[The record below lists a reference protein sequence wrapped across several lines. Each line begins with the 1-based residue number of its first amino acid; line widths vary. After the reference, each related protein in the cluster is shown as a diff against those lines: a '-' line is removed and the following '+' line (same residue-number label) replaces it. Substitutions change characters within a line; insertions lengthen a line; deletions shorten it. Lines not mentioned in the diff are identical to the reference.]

1 MRNDIGEA
9 YRRVMAKAWLPSKAE
24 DAKLKELTAAR
35 AKSYCKATLKMWTEG
50 RRVFNPEDYQ
60 FLEAKG
66 NHFHTWNWN
75 IVLNNWYD
83 LNHNWSH
90 WCFMKYGPM
99 KVGLR
104 GREHHCDRHLEWER
118 DGALWICRRQ
128 LEIKEKL
135 EEAN

>member
-24 DAKLKELTAAR
+24 AAKLKERTAAR

-50 RRVFNPEDYQ
+50 RRVFNPADYQ

-75 IVLNNWYD
+75 IVLSNWYD

-99 KVGLR
+99 KLGLR
-104 GREHHCDRHLEWER
+104 GREHHCSRHLEWER
-118 DGALWICRRQ
+118 AGALWICRRQ
-128 LEIKEKL
+128 LEIKPKL
-135 EEAN
+135 EEAS